1 MGLWIFWQDDAVLI
15 KPENPQT
22 QKPYVAII
30 KVHLRD
36 THCLVAHLDCTY
48 GVICKEMKVMSEG
61 FINFLYAKVVWLCS
75 FEL

>member
-48 GVICKEMKVMSEG
+48 GVKVQLTCKEMKVMSEG
-61 FINFLYAKVVWLCS
+61 FINFLYAKFV
-75 FEL
+75 